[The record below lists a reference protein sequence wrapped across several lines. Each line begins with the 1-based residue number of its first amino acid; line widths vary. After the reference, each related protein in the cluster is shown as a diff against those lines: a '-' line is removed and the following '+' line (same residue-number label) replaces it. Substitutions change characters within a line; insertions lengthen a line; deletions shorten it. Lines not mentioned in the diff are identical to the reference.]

1 MDILITTAP
10 KDFNKLKFNYESIVR
25 NIEGIDE
32 VIYVSPV
39 VIPSEYLPNK
49 DVLCF
54 TDAGVLDFDFFLI
67 NDAKRRGWYR
77 QQFIKLFQELT
88 LSNYLVVDSDV
99 FICKPLEVSD
109 TRPIFYLG
117 KDQLHQPYFNL
128 MKDLVNLD
136 RVYPHSFISEIMYF
150 KKDIIDEIVSYVGV
164 DEYAFFY
171 KCVSYINEANDP
183 SGFSEYELYGN
194 FTTKYFPGLYQYEH
208 IKVLSKALKRKWT
221 NEEIQQYITS
231 NKDQGFDLLTMHSW
245 I

>member
-1 MDILITTAP
+1 MDVLITTAP
-10 KDFNKLKFNYESIVR
+10 KDFNKLKVNYESIMK

-32 VIYVSPV
+32 VIYVAPV
-39 VIPSEYLPNK
+39 NIPPEYLPNK

-54 TDAGVLDFDFFLI
+54 TDNGALDFDFYLI
-67 NDAKRRGWYR
+67 KDAQRRGWYR

-88 LSNYLVVDSDV
+88 FSNYLVVDSDV

-109 TRPIFYLG
+109 TNPIFYLG

-164 DEYAFFY
+164 DDYEFFS
-171 KCVSYINEANDP
+171 KCAAYINEADDP

-194 FTTKYFPGLYQYEH
+194 FTTKHFPDLYQYKH
-208 IKVLSKALKRKWT
+208 IKVLSKALKREWT
-221 NEEIQQYITS
+221 DAEIRNYIEQNM
-231 NKDQGFDLLTMHSW
+231 NKEYDLLTMHSW
-245 I
+245 V